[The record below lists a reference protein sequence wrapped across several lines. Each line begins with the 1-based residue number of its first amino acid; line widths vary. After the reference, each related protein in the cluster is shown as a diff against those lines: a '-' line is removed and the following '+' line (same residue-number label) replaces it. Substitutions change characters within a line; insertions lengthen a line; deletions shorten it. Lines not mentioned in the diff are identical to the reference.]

1 MSGTNSRWR
10 KKSVYRERLRVPVR
24 WWVLGTLLVGSFW
37 LAMVVAV
44 PEPLAWSIA
53 AFLLVVL
60 VILLRSYGSARIVV
74 TDEWL
79 HAGRARIQ
87 RTYLGAVEP
96 LDARQMRAK
105 AGPEASARAFLLLRP
120 YISTGVR
127 IMIDDPRDPTPYWL
141 ISTRHASALAS
152 TLNDVRTPP
161 LHGERGHAVD

>member
-1 MSGTNSRWR
+1 MSSTNSRRR
-10 KKSVYRERLRVPVR
+10 KSSVYRERLRVPVR

-44 PEPLAWSIA
+44 PEPLAWTIT
-53 AFLLVVL
+53 AFLMLVL

-79 HAGRARIQ
+79 HAGRAKIQ
-87 RTYLGAVEP
+87 RTFLGAVEA
-96 LDARQMRAK
+96 LDATQMRSQ

-141 ISTRHASALAS
+141 ISTRHATLLAS
-152 TLNDVRTPP
+152 MIGDAPAVPP
-161 LHGERGHAVD
+161 SKLDQ